1 MHSLRGLVTML
12 EAHDP
17 YVRNHSE
24 RVMFLS
30 VSFACELGVGYV
42 ETLRLAAFL
51 HDVGKLYV
59 SLRVLRKKGPLDP
72 LEWAEMREHPRR
84 GRELVSHL
92 LGLGPAVGEIIECHH
107 ERWDGSGYPRGL
119 KGEEIPVEARLLA
132 IADALDAMCSA
143 RPYRGAM
150 DPEEAME
157 EIRKGVGRHFDPEL
171 AIRCV
176 SLFGDLYPRLGYR
189 RPSGGGPGGEGLPVR
204 LGDQQED
211 GEGLREEGPGVISGG
226 SACGG

>member
-17 YVRNHSE
+17 YIRNHSE

-30 VSFACELGVGYV
+30 VHFSQRLGVGDV
-42 ETLRLAAFL
+42 ESLRLAAFL

-59 SLRVLRKKGPLDP
+59 PLKVLRKRGPLEP

-84 GRELVSHL
+84 GKELVSHV
-92 LGLGPAVGEIIECHH
+92 LGFGTAVGEIIECHH
-107 ERWDGSGYPRGL
+107 ERWDGRGYPRGL

-150 DPEEAME
+150 SPEEAME
-157 EIRKGVGRHFDPEL
+157 EIEKGVGRHFDPEL
-171 AIRCV
+171 APRCV
-176 SLFGDLYPRLGYR
+176 SLFRDIHPHLGYR
-189 RPSGGGPGGEGLPVR
+189 RSPGESPGEGLSVR

-211 GEGLREEGPGVISGG
+211 RGGLWKKG
-226 SACGG
+226 SDAFL